1 MSEDNDESQ
10 KTEDPTSKRLDEA
23 RKEGQVPKSQEF
35 NHLLMILALTLAVL
49 LFGHHLGK
57 QISSLALPFL
67 ESPDQIPTDLG
78 HLLGIAWRML
88 GVIMLAGAAPLVLA
102 LLAAFGASYLQF
114 GLLWS
119 AESMMPSLDKISPLA
134 GFKRIFSLRSV
145 TELIKGILKIGVVAA
160 VVSAFVMP
168 SVGDLHRLIGMDMIQ
183 LLAVI
188 SDKVHILL
196 IGVFTVMAVIATA
209 DILYQR
215 YEYLKNLR
223 MSRQELRDEFKQTE
237 GDPLVKGRLRQ
248 LRMERARRRMMGEV
262 PNADVVVTNPT
273 HYAVALKY
281 DQSAMSAP
289 KVVAKGTDKVAQR
302 IREVATDAEVPII
315 ENPPLARGLYA
326 AVAIDQEIPPEY
338 YKAVAELIS
347 YIFKLKKRRL

>member
-1 MSEDNDESQ
+1 MSEDNDDSQ

-23 RKEGQVPKSQEF
+23 RAEGRVPKSQEF
-35 NHLLMILALTLAVL
+35 NHLLMILAFTLAVI
-49 LFGHHLGK
+49 LFGRYVGQ
-57 QISSLALPFL
+57 QIMNMSLPFF

-78 HLLGIAWRML
+78 HLINMAWRIL
-88 GVIMLAGAAPLVLA
+88 GLVLLAGVAPIVLA
-102 LLAAFGASYLQF
+102 FLAAFGAGYLQF

-119 AESMMPSLDKISPLA
+119 AENLMPSLDKISPMA

-145 TELIKGILKIGVVAA
+145 TELIKGILKITIVATVVGYF
-160 VVSAFVMP
+160 VVP
-168 SVGDLHRLIGMDMIQ
+168 SIGDLHKLIGMEMVQ
-183 LLAVI
+183 LVVAI

-196 IGVFTVMAVIATA
+196 IGVFCVMGVIAAA

-215 YEYLKNLR
+215 WEYMKSLR
-223 MSRQELRDEFKQTE
+223 MSRQDLRDEYKQTE

-262 PNADVVVTNPT
+262 PKADVVVTNPT
-273 HYAVALKY
+273 HFAVALKY
-281 DQSAMSAP
+281 DQTAMSAP
-289 KVVAKGTDKVAQR
+289 KVVAKGTDKVALR
-302 IREVATDAEVPII
+302 IREVAEEADVPVI

-326 AVAIDQEIPPEY
+326 AVDIDQEIPPEY

>member
-1 MSEDNDESQ
+1 MSQDSDDSQ

-23 RKEGQVPKSQEF
+23 RNEGRVAKSQEF
-35 NHLLMILALTLAVL
+35 NHLLMILALMLAVL
-49 LFGHHLGK
+49 MFGKFIGA
-57 QISSLALPFL
+57 QISHVSLPFF
-67 ESPDQIPTDLG
+67 EAPDQIPTDLSN
-78 HLLGIAWRML
+78 LLGLAWRIL
-88 GVIMLAGAAPLVLA
+88 GLILLAGAAPLVLA
-102 LLAAFGASYLQF
+102 FLAAFGASYLQF

-119 AESMMPSLDKISPLA
+119 AENLTPSLDKISPLA
-134 GFKRIFSLRSV
+134 GIKRIFSLRSV
-145 TELIKGILKIGVVAA
+145 AELLKGVLKIAVVAI
-160 VVSAFVMP
+160 VVGSFVMP
-168 SVGDLHRLIGMDMIQ
+168 SIGDLHRLISMDMIQ

-188 SDKVHILL
+188 TDKVHIIL
-196 IGVFTVMAVIATA
+196 IGVFAVMAVIAAA
-209 DILYQR
+209 DIFYQR
-215 YEYLKNLR
+215 FEYMKGMR

-262 PNADVVVTNPT
+262 PKADVVVTNPT

-289 KVVAKGTDKVAQR
+289 RVVAKGADKVALR
-302 IREVATDAEVPII
+302 IREVAKEADVPVI

-326 AVAIDQEIPPEY
+326 AVEIDQEIPPEY
-338 YKAVAELIS
+338 YKTVAELIS

>member
-1 MSEDNDESQ
+1 MSEDNDDSQ

-23 RKEGQVPKSQEF
+23 RNEGRVAKSQEF

-49 LFGHHLGK
+49 MFGKFIGT
-57 QISSLALPFL
+57 QISDVSLPFF
-67 ESPDQIPTDLG
+67 EAPDQIPTDLS
-78 HLLGIAWRML
+78 HLLGVAWRIL
-88 GVIMLAGAAPLVLA
+88 GLILLAGAAPLVLA
-102 LLAAFGASYLQF
+102 FLAAFGASYLQF

-119 AESMMPSLDKISPLA
+119 AENLTPSLDKISPLA
-134 GFKRIFSLRSV
+134 GIKRIFSLRSV
-145 TELIKGILKIGVVAA
+145 AELFKGVLKIAVVAI
-160 VVSAFVMP
+160 VVGSFVMP
-168 SVGDLHRLIGMDMIQ
+168 SIGDLHRLIGMDMIQ

-188 SDKVHILL
+188 TDKVHIIL
-196 IGVFTVMAVIATA
+196 IGVFAVMAVIAAA
-209 DILYQR
+209 DIFYQR
-215 YEYLKNLR
+215 FEYMKGLR

-262 PNADVVVTNPT
+262 PKADVVVTNPT

-289 KVVAKGTDKVAQR
+289 RVVAKGADKVALR
-302 IREVATDAEVPII
+302 IREVAKEADVPVI

-326 AVAIDQEIPPEY
+326 AVEIDQEIPPEY
-338 YKAVAELIS
+338 YKTVAELIS

>member
-1 MSEDNDESQ
+1 MSEDNDDSQ

-23 RKEGQVPKSQEF
+23 RAEGRVPKSQEF
-35 NHLLMILALTLAVL
+35 NHLLMILAFTLAVI
-49 LFGHHLGK
+49 LFGRYVGQ
-57 QISSLALPFL
+57 QIMNMSLPFF

-78 HLLGIAWRML
+78 HLINMAWRIL
-88 GVIMLAGAAPLVLA
+88 GLVLLAGVAPIVLA
-102 LLAAFGASYLQF
+102 FLAAFGAGYLQF

-119 AESMMPSLDKISPLA
+119 AENLMPSLDKISPMA

-145 TELIKGILKIGVVAA
+145 TELIKGILKITIVATVVGYF
-160 VVSAFVMP
+160 VVP
-168 SVGDLHRLIGMDMIQ
+168 SIGDLHKLIGMEMVQ
-183 LLAVI
+183 LVVAI

-196 IGVFTVMAVIATA
+196 IGVFCVMGVIAAA

-215 YEYLKNLR
+215 WEYMKSLR
-223 MSRQELRDEFKQTE
+223 MSRQDLRDEYKQTE

-262 PNADVVVTNPT
+262 PKADVVVTNPT
-273 HYAVALKY
+273 HFAVALKY
-281 DQSAMSAP
+281 DQTAMSAP
-289 KVVAKGTDKVAQR
+289 KVVAKGTDKVALR
-302 IREVATDAEVPII
+302 IREVAEEADVPVI

-326 AVAIDQEIPPEY
+326 AVDIDQEIPPEY

-347 YIFKLKKRRL
+347 YIYKLKKRRL

>member
-1 MSEDNDESQ
+1 MSEDNDDSQ

-23 RKEGQVPKSQEF
+23 RTEGNVPKSQEF
-35 NHLLMILALTLAVL
+35 NHLLMILAFTLAVV
-49 LFGHHLGK
+49 LFAGHAA
-57 QISSLALPFL
+57 QEIANMSLPFF
-67 ESPDQIPTDLG
+67 EAPDQIPIDLG
-78 HLLGIAWRML
+78 HLVNIAWRLL
-88 GVIMLAGAAPLVLA
+88 GLVLIAGIAPLALA
-102 LLAAFGASYLQF
+102 FMAAFGASYLQF

-119 AESMMPSLDKISPLA
+119 TENLMPRLDKISPLA
-134 GFKRIFSLRSV
+134 GLKRIFSLRSV
-145 TELIKGILKIGVVAA
+145 TELLKGMLKIAVVAT
-160 VVSAFVMP
+160 VVGYFVMP
-168 SVGDLHRLIGMDMIQ
+168 SIGDLHQLIGMDMVQ
-183 LLAVI
+183 LVAAIKKEVN
-188 SDKVHILL
+188 VVL
-196 IGVFTVMAVIATA
+196 IGVFAVMGGIAA
-209 DILYQR
+209 IDILYQR
-215 YEYLKNLR
+215 YEYMKGLR
-223 MSRQELRDEFKQTE
+223 MSRQDLRDEYKQTE

-281 DQSAMSAP
+281 DQSAMAAP

-302 IREVATDAEVPII
+302 IREVAEEAEVPIV

-326 AVAIDQEIPPEY
+326 AVDIDQEIPPEY